1 MGAMETPSRTWK
13 IELHALASTTLTD
26 QQFLTGQ
33 RDGRP
38 VTLTAALRL
47 PPGMAKVPAVIL
59 MHGSGGVS
67 GVVDEWARWLTDRGI
82 ASLMLDCFTSRGVDT
97 TFANQEQLGRLAMIV
112 DAYRAFDLLAA
123 HPRIDSGRIALMG
136 FSRGG
141 QAALYSAVQ
150 RFRDMHGPKLGD
162 FAGHVSF
169 YPACHI
175 RFRDDERLV
184 DRPIQVLHGTAD
196 DLNPIGPC
204 RDFVARA
211 RQAGANI
218 ELHEFPGARHVFDW
232 PLLAQPVVLQ
242 GVRSHNGA
250 MLAEAEDG
258 ALYLEGTTIAASD
271 AIDRFALN
279 PTLGHDPEAFAGAR
293 RIVDAFTNQVLHA

>member
-1 MGAMETPSRTWK
+1 MPVLCWQSAWAREDCHLRIAGTRYTKAMETGSRTWK
-13 IELHALASTTLTD
+13 IELRAIASSTLTD

-38 VTLTAALRL
+38 VTVGAALRL
-47 PPGMAKVPAVIL
+47 PPGMAKVPAIIL
-59 MHGSGGVS
+59 VHGSGGTS

-82 ASLMLDCFTSRGVDT
+82 ASLMLDCFTARGIDT
-97 TFANQEQLGRLAMIV
+97 TFANQEVLGRLSMII
-112 DAYRAFDLLAA
+112 DAYRAFDVLAEHA
-123 HPRIDSGRIALMG
+123 RIDSRRIALMG

-141 QAALYSAVQ
+141 QAALYAAVQ
-150 RFRDMHGPKLGD
+150 RFRDMHGPTLGD
-162 FAGHVSF
+162 FAGYLSF

-175 RFRDDERLV
+175 RYRNDERLV
-184 DRPIQVLHGTAD
+184 DRPVHVLHGVAD

-232 PLLAQPVVLQ
+232 PLLAQPLVLQ
-242 GVRSHNGA
+242 GVRSNNGA
-250 MLAEAEDG
+250 L
-258 ALYLEGTTIAASD
+258 LVEGG
-271 AIDRFALN
+271 R
-279 PTLGHDPEAFAGAR
+279 
-293 RIVDAFTNQVLHA
+293 QVSGLLLRDCGSSS